1 VVYVSVT
8 NVRCLSQESRYS
20 KMEKADILEMT
31 VAHLKF
37 VHSARRSYAEGGRGG
52 CRAAEVP
59 ADAEEVSSGA
69 ATLRYLM
76 GYNECVREVASY
88 LAGDDGETGRL
99 GDDVRAA
106 LMRHLDDSLRLRAAV
121 PIMAVAR
128 LPSPNVAVSRF
139 DPPVSESWTPDI
151 RTSSP
156 PSVELT
162 VDSAGAT
169 PWRHRCDSGVYSG
182 ASSPAQAD
190 ELSMASAALPSSL
203 ELTSTPRE
211 HTTTSSTI
219 CRDASQLQ
227 QPLQTLNVNASAEV
241 WRPW

>member
-1 VVYVSVT
+1 
-8 NVRCLSQESRYS
+8 
-20 KMEKADILEMT
+20 MEKADILEMT

-37 VHSARRSYAEGGRGG
+37 IHSARRSFVAAAGRGS
-52 CRAAEVP
+52 CHAADVP
-59 ADAEEVSSGA
+59 TTAPTVADEASGGA

-88 LAGDDGETGRL
+88 LAADDGEAGAGRL

-106 LMRHLDDSLRLRAAV
+106 LMGHLDDCLRVRAAA
-121 PIMAVAR
+121 PIVAANR
-128 LPSPNVAVSRF
+128 LPSPNAHGACGRLDVPASDSRIA
-139 DPPVSESWTPDI
+139 DI

-156 PSVELT
+156 PSIELA
-162 VDSAGAT
+162 VDLAGAT

-190 ELSMASAALPSSL
+190 ELAAVAAALPSPL
-203 ELTSTPRE
+203 ELTTRTRDLSS
-211 HTTTSSTI
+211 TTSTMI
-219 CRDASQLQ
+219 GRDAFQLQ
-227 QPLQTLNVNASAEV
+227 QPPQTPDVIVSTDV